1 MPTTEQHMQNGAL
14 LGIYKQFESSVR
26 TMGSAPDELG
36 KPPMSNEELY
46 GFLLADIAISLRQL
60 SQRLIE
66 EDPFAQNDEPN
77 DGSITDFIAIL
88 DAEKDEAAASLR
100 GEAATKDYTVP
111 EYRRQIRK
119 SRPYFSVD
127 VINELGVGLS

>member
-88 DAEKDEAAASLR
+88 DAEKDEAAAR
-100 GEAATKDYTVP
+100 GQKATRNYPVP
-111 EYRRQIRK
+111 EYRRRIRK
-119 SRPYFSVD
+119 GRPYFSVD
-127 VINELGVGLS
+127 VITEWSALS

>member
-1 MPTTEQHMQNGAL
+1 MPTTEQDMQNGSL
-14 LGIYKQFESSVR
+14 LGIYKQFESSIR
-26 TMGSAPDELG
+26 TVGSAPDEFG
-36 KPPMSNEELY
+36 RPDVSNEELY

-66 EDPFAQNDEPN
+66 EDPFAQTDEPNN

-88 DAEKDEAAASLR
+88 DAEKDEAAAR
-100 GEAATKDYTVP
+100 GKKATKDYTVP

>member
-1 MPTTEQHMQNGAL
+1 MPTTEQDMQNGAL
-14 LGIYKQFESSVR
+14 LGIYKQFESSIR
-26 TMGSAPDELG
+26 TVGSAPDEFG
-36 KPPMSNEELY
+36 KPDVSNEELY

-66 EDPFAQNDEPN
+66 EDPFAQYREKN
-77 DGSITDFIAIL
+77 DGSITDYIAIL
-88 DAEKDEAAASLR
+88 DAEKDEAAAR
-100 GEAATKDYTVP
+100 GEKASKDYTVP

-119 SRPYFSVD
+119 SRPYFSID

>member
-88 DAEKDEAAASLR
+88 DAEKDEAAARGHLSRKERLR
-100 GEAATKDYTVP
+100 CSSSA
-111 EYRRQIRK
+111 
-119 SRPYFSVD
+119 
-127 VINELGVGLS
+127 

>member
-1 MPTTEQHMQNGAL
+1 MQNGAL

-88 DAEKDEAAASLR
+88 DAEKDEAAAR
-100 GEAATKDYTVP
+100 GQKATRNYPVP
-111 EYRRQIRK
+111 EYRRRIRK
-119 SRPYFSVD
+119 GRPYFSVD
-127 VINELGVGLS
+127 VINEWSDLS

>member
-1 MPTTEQHMQNGAL
+1 MPTTEQDMQNGAL
-14 LGIYKQFESSVR
+14 LGIYKQFESSIR
-26 TMGSAPDELG
+26 TVGSAPDEFG
-36 KPPMSNEELY
+36 KPDVSNEELY

-66 EDPFAQNDEPN
+66 EDPFAQYREKN
-77 DGSITDFIAIL
+77 DGSITDYIAIL
-88 DAEKDEAAASLR
+88 DAEKDEAAAR
-100 GEAATKDYTVP
+100 GEKAYKDYTVP

-119 SRPYFSVD
+119 SRPYFSID